1 VTSGLDAP
9 DYDVAIIGAGPA
21 GSATAIAYK
30 QAAPDLRIALV
41 DKSTFP
47 RDKACGDGLG
57 PGAVRVLAELGVS
70 AILDGQKRVNTVE
83 VRGPVAN
90 MAHGALPTLDAK
102 AKSGVVIKRLDFD
115 DRLHAAALA
124 LGVDDLTGRRFIG
137 SELRDD
143 RRLVGL
149 SHDGTPSTISVSLL
163 VGADGAAS
171 RVRASLGVQRN
182 ADRLTGIGI
191 RAYGRVL
198 APGGQPPDTLLLDYA
213 EHLIPGYGWVFPL
226 GDGSSNVG
234 VFMIVSALKE
244 RGLKTRQ
251 LLDGFIGHLEAR
263 GYRVSDVSSERTYI
277 LPHAAG
283 MPKLAH
289 PRAALIGDAAS
300 MINPWSGEGIFY
312 GMEAG
317 RILAAATVH
326 GLLGS
331 NGNIAESLRLFER
344 RFRRRFSWHFKSC
357 YLAHRITRSR
367 RMSAGILRVA
377 AHDKEVF
384 DYFVSLMFG
393 ETGVDPGMVA
403 RILWRIITPNIRHE
417 PGHRPEA

>member
-244 RGLKTRQ
+244 RGLKARQ

-326 GLLGS
+326 DLLGS